1 MQRVSSKVRMIKVE
15 KKKKRGGIERR
26 LSIFARGG
34 NDIIDMEGAVLTAAA
49 RKSINNCTRLGGTLV
64 VINGLYRYVDW

>member
-1 MQRVSSKVRMIKVE
+1 MFKYVYRGK
-15 KKKKRGGIERR
+15 KKKKRRAIVIDICTW
-26 LSIFARGG
+26 L
-34 NDIIDMEGAVLTAAA
+34 NDIIDTEEGAVLTAV